1 MITHNDELK
10 EDADQ
15 DDIPYIINNIAYM
28 PEGRNQLWQFK
39 TLHFMIKFFS
49 CFRESRT
56 IF

>member
-28 PEGRNQLWQFK
+28 PEG
-39 TLHFMIKFFS
+39 
-49 CFRESRT
+49 T
-56 IF
+56 IQKINFDTTDGQSILKK